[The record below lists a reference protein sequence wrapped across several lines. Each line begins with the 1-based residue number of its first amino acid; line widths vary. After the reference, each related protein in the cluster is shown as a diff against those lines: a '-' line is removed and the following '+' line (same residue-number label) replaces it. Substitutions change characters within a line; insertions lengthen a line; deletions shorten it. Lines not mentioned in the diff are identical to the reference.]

1 MSRRTKPAAVA
12 ASNGR
17 TPAGTSP
24 ALLRAAYELD
34 DLPVVL
40 SDSGRITSRPQRRRS
55 SLPPAPDGAVEPWGQ
70 VGPEVDPLRRSFE
83 HEPATL
89 CALLMLRHA
98 LLQAPDFLTSAMQSG
113 AVSVFE
119 VPDVL
124 WGRNVA
130 RALDLVVE
138 ALDTVPESDSRAPT
152 SGASGISRQDT
163 RSSAS
168 PSSRN
173 VRGPDQFQIFESPVR
188 PAHNVEVFRDAV
200 GRGTAIHVLSHDPDS
215 LLPSDIL
222 LAEDARLVVK
232 PPGSD
237 VMALLAAVLETGA
250 NVPLCCLPDVSEP
263 PPNGE
268 DVSPILVNLAHRRG
282 QDAATFLARLSTL
295 VDRSKARRA
304 SAQPASTATLD
315 DLPGQGEATEWGRQL
330 VTDLGAYARGELDWP
345 DVDRGVIL
353 EGPPGCGKSSFAR
366 ALAGSAGVP
375 LISASLAQWQGSR
388 EGHLGHLLGAMRAT
402 FDEARKKSPCILLVD
417 EVDSFPTRASVTHK
431 HRDYVVEVVNG
442 LLEQLDGAVKRD
454 GVVVIA
460 TCNDASNLDPALT
473 RAGRLERII
482 RLERPDAPAL
492 EQILRIQLHGAL
504 QTEDLMPVARTA
516 ALRQAV
522 GADIE
527 RWCRGARRRARAA
540 GRAMVVDDLTQ
551 EVGPAPSVHNPDAV
565 RRMAVH
571 EAGHAL
577 GFASLGVGLVE
588 QVVVEPTV
596 GGLSSTTVDIA
607 ELVRGMPYA
616 TRRDVGAQLRAILAG
631 RAAEEV
637 LLGVPSGGAG
647 GSQGSDLARATQLAC
662 AIVLST
668 GLDDHRDALLFLA
681 PGDDPER
688 LGQLLLVPEIRHRVS
703 AVISQGY
710 AEALDLVRQ
719 HRDAVERMA
728 AALVEMGRLSG
739 QEVEALLSLRTPG
752 DDVAGGLP

>member
-1 MSRRTKPAAVA
+1 MA
-12 ASNGR
+12 
-17 TPAGTSP
+17 
-24 ALLRAAYELD
+24 E
-34 DLPVVL
+34 
-40 SDSGRITSRPQRRRS
+40 
-55 SLPPAPDGAVEPWGQ
+55 GAVEPWGQ
-70 VGPEVDPLRRSFE
+70 VGPEVDPLRRSLE

-89 CALLMLRHA
+89 CALLMLRDA
-98 LLQAPDFLTSAMQSG
+98 LLQAPDFLTGAMQPG
-113 AVSVFE
+113 TVSIIQ

-138 ALDTVPESDSRAPT
+138 ALDTPPKSDSRAPALGT
-152 SGASGISRQDT
+152 SGISRQDA

-168 PSSRN
+168 SPSRDL
-173 VRGPDQFQIFESPVR
+173 RGPDQFQIFDLPVR

-200 GRGTAIHVLSHDPDS
+200 GRGTAIHVLSHAPDT
-215 LLPSDIL
+215 LLSPDIL
-222 LAEDARLVVK
+222 LAEDARLVVE
-232 PPGSD
+232 PPGSG
-237 VMALLAAVLETGA
+237 VLALLAAALETGA
-250 NVPLCCLPDVSEP
+250 TVPLCCLPDVTGSSP
-263 PPNGE
+263 DGT

-282 QDAATFLARLSTL
+282 QDAATFLGRLCTL
-295 VDRSKARRA
+295 VDRSKARLA
-304 SAQPASTATLD
+304 AAKQESTLTLD
-315 DLPGQGEATEWGRQL
+315 DLPGQGEATAWGRQL
-330 VTDLGAYARGELDWP
+330 VTDLTAFARGELDWS

-375 LISASLAQWQGSR
+375 LVSASLAQWQGAR
-388 EGHLGHLLGAMRAT
+388 EGHLGHLLSAMKAT
-402 FDEARKKSPCILLVD
+402 FDEARRKAPAIILID
-417 EVDSFPTRASVTHK
+417 EVDSFPSRASVTHK
-431 HRDYVVEVVNG
+431 HRDYVVEVING

-460 TCNDASNLDPALT
+460 TCNDASNLDPAMT

-482 RLERPDAPAL
+482 RLDRPDAPAL
-492 EQILRIQLHGAL
+492 QQILRVHLHGAL
-504 QTEDLMPVARTA
+504 QTEDLLPVARTA

-540 GRAMVVDDLTQ
+540 GRLMVVDDLIQ
-551 EVGPAPSVHNPDAV
+551 EVGPAPSVHHPDAV
-565 RRMAVH
+565 RRMAAH

-577 GFASLGVGLVE
+577 GFASLGVCLVE

-616 TRRDVGAQLRAILAG
+616 TRRDVGEQLRAILAG

-637 LLGVPSGGAG
+637 LLGAPSGGAG

-662 AIVLST
+662 AIVVSS
-668 GLDDHRDALLFLA
+668 GLDDHPEALLFLA
-681 PGDDPER
+681 PADDPVR
-688 LGQLLLVPEIRHRVS
+688 LGHLLLVPEIRHRVS

-710 AEALDLVRQ
+710 AEALDLVRK
-719 HRDAVERMA
+719 HRDAVERVA
-728 AALVEMGRLSG
+728 AALVEMGHLSG
-739 QEVEALLSLRTPG
+739 QEVEAMLSLRAPAS
-752 DDVAGGLP
+752 DVVDGLS